1 MNGTTSPQ
9 TRPMRFMPPKTTRQK
24 RAATNRPVSRG
35 SNPNASL
42 AETAMLLAWMA
53 GPVIVVAKI
62 VATA

>member
-1 MNGTTSPQ
+1 
-9 TRPMRFMPPKTTRQK
+9 MRFMPPKTTRQK